1 MKAIPKGGRMQ
12 YMLLI
17 YDSEDVWRTM
27 SEEDQRTV
35 MGEYRA
41 YTEALKSSGKYVAG
55 DALQPTNT
63 AKSVRVRDGEVDQTD
78 GPFAETKEVLGG
90 YYLVDVDSE
99 DEALEWAA
107 KIPSAKFGTIEV
119 RPIVVFPVE
128 APA

>member
-1 MKAIPKGGRMQ
+1 MQ

-17 YDSEDVWRTM
+17 YDSEDAWATM

-35 MGEYRA
+35 MGEYMA

-55 DALQPTNT
+55 DALQPTST
-63 AKSVRVRDGEVDQTD
+63 AKSIRVRDGEVDQTD

-119 RPIVVFPVE
+119 RPVVVFPVE